1 MFLRRHRREKSGE
14 HYEYWTLV
22 ESVRTKRGP
31 RQRIVA
37 TIGKLPGL
45 KEEER
50 VGWEE
55 ITRVINGKPKPAG
68 DLFEKHKDIPE
79 WATVDIS
86 RVGVERMR
94 RFGDSYLGLILW
106 KRLKLDKVF
115 EKLQGCGREEI
126 GWRDMFC
133 VLALA
138 MYKSLELWMVSKGL
152 GNSPAKLLEEFKDI
166 HSMDVVLPVKDGT
179 VAKLPKNTILIKNSC
194 SVFL

>member
-14 HYEYWTLV
+14 SYEYWTLV

-55 ITRVINGKPKPAG
+55 ITRVVNGKPKPAD
-68 DLFEKHKDIPE
+68 DLFEKRKDIPG

-86 RVGVERMR
+86 RVQVERMR
-94 RFGDSYLGLILW
+94 RFGDS
-106 KRLKLDKVF
+106 
-115 EKLQGCGREEI
+115 
-126 GWRDMFC
+126 
-133 VLALA
+133 
-138 MYKSLELWMVSKGL
+138 
-152 GNSPAKLLEEFKDI
+152 
-166 HSMDVVLPVKDGT
+166 
-179 VAKLPKNTILIKNSC
+179 
-194 SVFL
+194 